1 MLLHNRNFHMEILQ
15 ILMCV
20 FYLLCSVRLYEL
32 HVTIYSG
39 DDLCILSTKGGIWYA
54 ALLPSSTAHP
64 QYIREFFVQIAH
76 KIYLIACLSGAPLS
90 NMA

>member
-1 MLLHNRNFHMEILQ
+1 MLLHNRNIHMEILQ

-39 DDLCILSTKGGIWYA
+39 DDLCILSTKGGYDMLHYSQA
-54 ALLPSSTAHP
+54 
-64 QYIREFFVQIAH
+64 VQHTLNI
-76 KIYLIACLSGAPLS
+76 SGKFLYK
-90 NMA
+90 